1 MLICFKRTRDIKS
14 KTAELRRVVEL
25 VAVSG
30 SVSSVS
36 NLCVVQGV
44 SDAIARSVL

>member
-1 MLICFKRTRDIKS
+1 MLICFEKKRDIKS
-14 KTAELRRVVEL
+14 KSAELLRVVEL

-36 NLCVVQGV
+36 NLCVVECV
-44 SDAIARSVL
+44 SDVNARSVL